1 MSLIGTSITVVLM
14 ACDACKLGLTDAE
27 QQAMRY
33 TIYMLLGFLYTLMT
47 AIAVYVIR
55 MMRREARQE
64 AQRRRAGTA
73 AAATVFPGAPLQAP
87 APAGSAR

>member
-1 MSLIGTSITVVLM
+1 MSLVTASITVVLM
-14 ACDACKLGLTDAE
+14 ACDACKLGLTDGE

-33 TIYMLLGFLYTLMT
+33 TIYMLLGCLYTLMT
-47 AIAVYVIR
+47 AIAIYVVR

-64 AQRRRAGTA
+64 AERRRTGAP
-73 AAATVFPGAPLQAP
+73 ATVSPLDAP